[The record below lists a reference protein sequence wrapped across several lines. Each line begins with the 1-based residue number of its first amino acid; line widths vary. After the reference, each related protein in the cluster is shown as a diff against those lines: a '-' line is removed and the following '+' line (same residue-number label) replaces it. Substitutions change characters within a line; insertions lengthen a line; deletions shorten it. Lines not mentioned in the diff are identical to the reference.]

1 MGQGDTYS
9 RAFPQSGT
17 FPYYCRFHGGP
28 GGAGMAGVV
37 VVSGDD
43 GGPSGSGGD
52 GGTNGAPSDGG
63 TGSSLAETGAGPVE
77 PLAGAIAALLGIGSG
92 CLLLDRR
99 RRAAAVRLTALER
112 ARLVPGGMS
121 LG

>member
-1 MGQGDTYS
+1 
-9 RAFPQSGT
+9 
-17 FPYYCRFHGGP
+17 
-28 GGAGMAGVV
+28 MAGVV

-63 TGSSLAETGAGPVE
+63 TGSSLAETGARPVG

-99 RRAAAVRLTALER
+99 RRGVAVRLTALER